1 MKYQFSGKI
10 ALMQQTPF
18 ASRQIAVEFARALGF
33 SCEAAVFPVT
43 TWDEGIQVPTS
54 MGEISDYMPET
65 VKEINEIPEG
75 YVASSD
81 SPLPMPEWDRRKRKG
96 LERIFSK
103 GPFLKDQNLDEL
115 PDMMDV
121 HIVLPSDSS
130 DVQFEAAVNVAFRL
144 GMETT
149 AFEGILLRQESET
162 GNEIIFAGGEDF
174 AVSYEGKVD
183 GTKVYIAGDGQKL
196 ISGVTMFCE
205 TFPLHG
211 CI

>member
-1 MKYQFSGKI
+1 
-10 ALMQQTPF
+10 
-18 ASRQIAVEFARALGF
+18 
-33 SCEAAVFPVT
+33 
-43 TWDEGIQVPTS
+43 

-81 SPLPMPEWDRRKRKG
+81 YPLPMPEWDRRKRKG

-149 AFEGILLRQESET
+149 AFEGILLRQSPKQAMRSYLQEERISLFPMKKSRWNQSIHCRGWSET
-162 GNEIIFAGGEDF
+162 DIRSDD
-174 AVSYEGKVD
+174 V
-183 GTKVYIAGDGQKL
+183 L
-196 ISGVTMFCE
+196 
-205 TFPLHG
+205 
-211 CI
+211 